1 MIAMTNAEIAD
12 HTTRILRTATADGTM
27 ATDAMTATAKALAVL
42 VVATARREGVAFEGL
57 LKEILSSVA
66 VFAIDMDAKPPAS
79 Q

>member
-42 VVATARREGVAFEGL
+42 VVATAKREGVAFEEL
-57 LKEILSSVA
+57 LKEILNSVA
-66 VFAIDMDAKPPAS
+66 VFAIDMDARPRAS
-79 Q
+79 